1 MSPNGN
7 IYIFEYKHINIVMIF
22 REKKKIAFSMNYLSE
37 LMWEFCEDLF
47 LWFEINSK
55 VQLLVKRPL
64 AKETLKK
71 LSFTFSIQ
79 FCSSRHCI

>member
-7 IYIFEYKHINIVMIF
+7 IYIFECKHINIVMIF

>member
-37 LMWEFCEDLF
+37 LMWEFCKDLF

-64 AKETLKK
+64 GKETLKK